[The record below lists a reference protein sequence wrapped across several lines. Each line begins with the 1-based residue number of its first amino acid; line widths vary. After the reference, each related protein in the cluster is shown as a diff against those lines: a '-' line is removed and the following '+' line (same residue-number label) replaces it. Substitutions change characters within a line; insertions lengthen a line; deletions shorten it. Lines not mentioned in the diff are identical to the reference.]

1 MTMNIKI
8 VPIKTRY
15 LKRGEDY
22 LEVIITALKREI
34 KNGLK
39 LEDGD
44 FVVISEKF
52 VAIGEDNLIDERNV
66 KVGIL
71 AYLCYLWSKYIWG
84 YILGPLL
91 KTRPDRIKNLRK
103 MPREETLKHKQVVI
117 DNVGLIYALK
127 PASEGGVDLT
137 NVPGTYATLLPKD
150 PERSAERIYSVIKK
164 ELNVD
169 VIVMIVDTDA
179 TYRFFRWYITALPCA
194 INGIVSG
201 IGVLGYILGKL
212 AGVLKIGGLCG
223 ATPLAITGNEIYKK
237 YSLEEILHIADVADR
252 CRSDPTKSIHQYM
265 ERYNTF
271 EISEEILEKI
281 EHTPIVV
288 VKGWKN

>member
-1 MTMNIKI
+1 MIKT
-8 VPIKTRY
+8 VPVKTRY

-22 LEVIITALKREI
+22 LEVIITSLKREI
-34 KNGLK
+34 ENGLK

-52 VAIGEDNLIDERNV
+52 IATGEDNLIDERDV
-66 KVGIL
+66 KAGLL
-71 AYLCYLWSKYIWG
+71 AYFCYLWSKYIWG

-91 KTRPDRIKNLRK
+91 KTRPDRIENLRR
-103 MPREETLKHKQVVI
+103 MPKEETLKHKQVVI
-117 DNVGLIYALK
+117 DNVGFIYALK

-137 NVPGTYATLLPKD
+137 NVPGTYAVLLPKD
-150 PERSAERIYSVIKK
+150 PDKSAERIYSAIKRD
-164 ELNVD
+164 LNVD
-169 VIVMIVDTDA
+169 VVVMIVDTDA
-179 TYRFFRWYITALPCA
+179 TYRFLKWYITALPYA
-194 INGIVSG
+194 IEGIISG

-223 ATPLAITGNEIYKK
+223 ATPLAITGNKVYKR

-252 CRSDPTKSIHQYM
+252 CRSDPSKSIYQYR
-265 ERYNTF
+265 EEYNTF
-271 EISEEILEKI
+271 EIDEGILERM

-288 VKGWKN
+288 VKGWKKE